1 MLNLSIIIIFV
12 NFLAAKQSVY
22 FLKIDGVVKHH
33 DKGYFQAALNLRA
46 CKDVG
51 YRE

>member
-1 MLNLSIIIIFV
+1 MHCCFSEV
-12 NFLAAKQSVY
+12 GPGGGGGEGGEDPY
-22 FLKIDGVVKHH
+22 DGVAKHH
-33 DKGYFQAALNLRA
+33 DKGYFQAALNLSA

>member
-1 MLNLSIIIIFV
+1 MRT
-12 NFLAAKQSVY
+12 
-22 FLKIDGVVKHH
+22 GVVKRQ
-33 DKGYFQAALNLRA
+33 DRGYFQAALNLSA

>member
-1 MLNLSIIIIFV
+1 M
-12 NFLAAKQSVY
+12 KMRT
-22 FLKIDGVVKHH
+22 GVVKHQ
-33 DKGYFQAALNLRA
+33 DNGYFQAALSLSA